1 MFCMLDRSTWPGCST
16 SSFLHNFCLALS
28 TTNCKNCD
36 NNNTHTSITTEVT
49 ATATRRP
56 SVKQSTL
63 LRSLCQLVDCAR
75 SLSLSLCHSGS
86 LWGRALPFAL
96 RSRGTVWWESAAC
109 SRSRA
114 LCVARPG
121 PLDARTLCQAS
132 FPKQLWTWTVT
143 VRAEQSRAEQIES
156 CLQIWSGSLNGARA

>member
-1 MFCMLDRSTWPGCST
+1 MKCICDRSTWPGCST

-49 ATATRRP
+49 ATATATATRRP

-75 SLSLSLCHSGS
+75 SLSLSLSFWLS
-86 LWGRALPFAL
+86 LGA
-96 RSRGTVWWESAAC
+96 RSPVCSAISRHWLMGERC
-109 SRSRA
+109 LLSQSRS
-114 LCVARPG
+114 LCGSAGATRRPH
-121 PLDARTLCQAS
+121 
-132 FPKQLWTWTVT
+132 TVP
-143 VRAEQSRAEQIES
+143 
-156 CLQIWSGSLNGARA
+156 SLIP